1 MWKRLLVVLLLVPL
15 LDAIFL
21 IVVADWLSW
30 PVTVLLVVLTALL
43 GTLFVRAEGRQTI
56 RRFQARISE
65 GRLPA
70 DELLDGGF
78 LIAAGA
84 LLLTPGLL
92 TDAIGFLFVL
102 PPTRY
107 VFRGALKRW
116 VITPYLE
123 RRTDGFISGDVYTF
137 GYPNPDEDDS
147 GAGSGAR
154 GGTVDLGSD
163 SYDVHDD
170 GRS

>member
-1 MWKRLLVVLLLVPL
+1 MWKRLLVALLIIPL

-43 GTLFVRAEGRQTI
+43 GTLFVQAEGRHTI
-56 RRFQARISE
+56 RRFQGAIGE

-102 PPTRY
+102 PPSRY
-107 VFRGALKRW
+107 VFRGVLKRW

-123 RRTDGFISGDVYTF
+123 RKTDGFVSGDVYTF
-137 GYPNPDEDDS
+137 GFPNPNEGDS
-147 GAGSGAR
+147 D
-154 GGTVDLGSD
+154 GGTVDLGSE
-163 SYDVHDD
+163 SYDVHDE
-170 GRS
+170 GGS